1 MLDEL
6 IRYSYENKR
15 KFDIVAAFGMVML
28 ADEETRG
35 RIAKPQGTGGVKFTL
50 AYVKNKYGQIELK
63 RIEQNES
70 TSYDEYRRTQ
80 ATDIGSYRMHVSSP
94 VYKETGVRSLYSR

>member
-15 KFDIVAAFGMVML
+15 KFDIVAALGMVLL
-28 ADEETRG
+28 ADEDTRG
-35 RIAKPQGTGGVKFTL
+35 RIAKPQNNGGNKFTL

-63 RIEQNES
+63 RVEQNEF
-70 TSYDEYRRTQ
+70 TSYDEFRKSQ
-80 ATDIGSYRMHVSSP
+80 ATDTGSYRMHILTP
-94 VYKETGVRSLYSR
+94 VNQPTRVRSLYSR